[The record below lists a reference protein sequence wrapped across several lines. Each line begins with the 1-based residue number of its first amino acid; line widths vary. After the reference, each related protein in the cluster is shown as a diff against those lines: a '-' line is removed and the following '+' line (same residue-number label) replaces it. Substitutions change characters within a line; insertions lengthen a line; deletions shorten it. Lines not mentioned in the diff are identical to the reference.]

1 MRVVQAIN
9 NTLHKLMSEYKDLII
24 IGEDILDP
32 YGGAFKATKGL
43 STIYPKRVITTP
55 VSEESLIGFASG
67 LAMQKKPVI
76 VEIMFGDF
84 LGLAFDQIIN
94 HISKFIWIFN
104 DVSIPLI
111 IRTPMGGGRGYGPT
125 HSQSIEKH
133 FCGISGLNVIAINQF
148 MNIEKVYF
156 NSMKS
161 QKPVLL
167 IENKILYGREL
178 KKDFKFPN
186 HDKPDVTCVTYGGS
200 VEICVN
206 AAKKI
211 LEREEIVVE
220 VFPIRQLSPINGDLI
235 KNLKKKSKK
244 FLFVEEAGGGWGFSE
259 VCSSYLVG
267 GDNIEVEFVTGPNH
281 PIPSSK
287 NWELNVLPNENRIL
301 KAIINLFNR

>member
-94 HISKFIWIFN
+94 HISKFIWMFK

-133 FCGISGLNVIAINQF
+133 FCGISGLNVIAIDQF
-148 MNIEKVYF
+148 MNIEKIYL
-156 NSMKS
+156 NSIKS

-186 HDKPDVTCVTYGGS
+186 HDNPDVTCVTYGGF
-200 VEICVN
+200 CRN
-206 AAKKI
+206 M
-211 LEREEIVVE
+211 
-220 VFPIRQLSPINGDLI
+220 
-235 KNLKKKSKK
+235 
-244 FLFVEEAGGGWGFSE
+244 
-259 VCSSYLVG
+259 C
-267 GDNIEVEFVTGPNH
+267 
-281 PIPSSK
+281 
-287 NWELNVLPNENRIL
+287 
-301 KAIINLFNR
+301 